1 MPKSRFEE
9 AGISEEPAKVSAWKP
24 CLTIFCGLPSRASFL
39 VTVSMLPEAAW
50 ENAAR
55 KVIEK
60 VIKEDFST
68 DPTVSSF
75 HGDFGTFTCLDAKA
89 APGNGKEITSC
100 LDSTLDLTSTFLG
113 VPGLKEVYLRVLR
126 SAHKVR

>member
-1 MPKSRFEE
+1 M
-9 AGISEEPAKVSAWKP
+9 VS
-24 CLTIFCGLPSRASFL
+24 T
-39 VTVSMLPEAAW
+39 LPEAAW

-55 KVIEK
+55 K

-75 HGDFGTFTCLDAKA
+75 NSDFGTFTCLDAEV

-100 LDSTLDLTSTFLG
+100 LGSTLGLTSTFLG
-113 VPGLKEVYLRVLR
+113 DPTLKEAYLRVLA